1 MIVFVSPTEM
11 VPSGIPSDGAAPGVV
26 MPSIVTLFGTKIVP
40 LGVGSVTTT
49 FVAGTVPLFVNVTV

>member
-1 MIVFVSPTEM
+1 M

>member
-1 MIVFVSPTEM
+1 M

-49 FVAGTVPLFVNVTV
+49 FVAGTVRYL

>member
-1 MIVFVSPTEM
+1 MIVFVSPTEI
-11 VPSGIPSDGAAPGVV
+11 VPSGMPSDGSAPDVV

-49 FVAGTVPLFVNVTV
+49 FVAGLSRYL